1 MKTKKNIDR
10 SHQFNLDLKFGKCA
24 EATIK
29 KWLIDL
35 FAKKGRTLSYLY
47 DSDFEFAN
55 LPNAER
61 RIRLKEYD
69 LKFDL
74 DGKEIRFE
82 VKTDKYHDTGNLAFE
97 YKDNN
102 KNLSGV
108 FVSKAEYFVYF
119 FPRFFTENVYMI
131 KSESLV
137 KLLSEEEWKVH
148 FKYGGD
154 INETL
159 NFIIPKEE
167 FNHRFIEAGGLITTI
182 DNITIPSYFNLTRFP
197 QKKTTK

>member
-1 MKTKKNIDR
+1 MKTKKNTDR
-10 SHQFNLDLKFGKCA
+10 NEQFMLDLKFGKFA

-29 KWLIDL
+29 DWLIDL
-35 FAKKGRTLSYLY
+35 FDKKGRTLSYLY

-55 LPNAER
+55 LPSAER
-61 RIRLKEYD
+61 RVRLKEYD

-74 DGKEIRFE
+74 EGKELRFE

-102 KNLSGV
+102 KNPSGV

-131 KSESLV
+131 KSENLV
-137 KLLSEEEWKVH
+137 ELLSQNRWKAY
-148 FKYGGD
+148 FDYGGD
-154 INETL
+154 INKTL

-167 FNHRFIEAGGLITTI
+167 FNKEFIEAGGLITTI
-182 DNITIPSYFNLTRFP
+182 DNITIPSHFNLTRFP